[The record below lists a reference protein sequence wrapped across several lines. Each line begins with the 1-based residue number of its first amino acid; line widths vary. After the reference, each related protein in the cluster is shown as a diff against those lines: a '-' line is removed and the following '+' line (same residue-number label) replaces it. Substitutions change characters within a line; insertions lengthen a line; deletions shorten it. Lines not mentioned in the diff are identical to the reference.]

1 MECTGGQETGK
12 RLFIMYVSERGR
24 ISVLFFI
31 VQAFLNMYVSEIGRI
46 AVLFLIVL
54 YQRQKVPYS
63 IIQMDF
69 VKHNN
74 MLEIGFECA

>member
-1 MECTGGQETGK
+1 MRRARRGK
-12 RLFIMYVSERGR
+12 NAEAFLNMYVSERGR
-24 ISVLFFI
+24 ISVLFF
-31 VQAFLNMYVSEIGRI
+31 
-46 AVLFLIVL
+46 IVL

-69 VKHNN
+69 VKHSN

>member
-31 VQAFLNMYVSEIGRI
+31 V
-46 AVLFLIVL
+46 L
-54 YQRQKVPYS
+54 YQRQKVSYS
-63 IIQMDF
+63 MIQMDF
-69 VKHNN
+69 VKHSN

>member
-24 ISVLFFI
+24 ISVLFF
-31 VQAFLNMYVSEIGRI
+31 
-46 AVLFLIVL
+46 IVL